1 MRHILL
7 IATAIAV
14 GAVTGNIVVRC
25 VLLAAIVILT
35 FGLSWLMQLLRVIV
49 CLHRSHDTVPLKRIG
64 KEAFVVQCMRCGW
77 LYLKTHENGRD
88 YYRHYRGQ
96 FDDFEDYAVEPAEAE
111 PKFVDGDSSNV

>member
-35 FGLSWLMQLLRVIV
+35 FGLSWLMQLMGL
-49 CLHRSHDTVPLKRIG
+49 
-64 KEAFVVQCMRCGW
+64 VQMQ
-77 LYLKTHENGRD
+77 YLFGQGVKKT
-88 YYRHYRGQ
+88 
-96 FDDFEDYAVEPAEAE
+96 P
-111 PKFVDGDSSNV
+111 